1 MVKGMNNQQ
10 ALTLL
15 HLGLAVKP
23 VGWDNT
29 YFKLSHSGKLLG
41 MYRVQTGLP
50 YNHITLSE
58 FEGSLFK
65 MEYEKFDD
73 SNKFIT

>member
-1 MVKGMNNQQ
+1 MNNQK

-29 YFKLSHSGKLLG
+29 YLKLAESGRLIG
-41 MYRVQTGLP
+41 MLYVKTGVV
-50 YNHITLSE
+50 YNHITLRA
-58 FEGSLFK
+58 FEGPLYNV
-65 MEYEKFDD
+65 EYEKYDD
-73 SNKFIT
+73 SNKFKS

>member
-1 MVKGMNNQQ
+1 MNNQK

-29 YFKLSHSGKLLG
+29 YFKLSRSGNLIK
-41 MYRVQTGLP
+41 MYRVHTGLS
-50 YNHITLSE
+50 YDHITLSE
-58 FEGSLFK
+58 FEDVLYE
-65 MEYEKFDD
+65 MEYEKYDD